1 MRKRAKNP
9 FPGVTRAP
17 DRHGKVRW
25 RLRLKKPRIDTYI
38 SGEYGSVEFRK
49 AYEAA
54 LNGET
59 AMAKPSRFEH
69 GTFDWLIEQYFR
81 SPAWQKLASI
91 TQKNRRGEIEIF
103 RRSYGSFRVATL
115 RPAHVEKIIAKKAA
129 TPSAANKRLKLLR
142 LLCRF
147 AIKKKGII
155 RIDPT
160 IGVERYA
167 ENADGYHTWTED
179 EIAQFEAHHGID
191 SKAALALHLILC
203 TGAARQDAAAMG
215 WQNVRAGRIFYRRG
229 KTGGEVDLPILDE
242 LDAVLSMLPRDRLIF
257 VAKIGGQAYTP
268 ESFGN
273 WFRDQCVAAGLPH
286 CSSHGLRKAGA
297 TRLADAGANE
307 LEIMAFL
314 GHRTPNEAR
323 TYIKKANR
331 RRLADRGMER
341 LRQAK
346 REQILSN
353 LSEKLDNEAGKDQ
366 EKEVLK

>member
-1 MRKRAKNP
+1 MKKRAKNP
-9 FPGVTRAP
+9 FPGVSRAP

-25 RLRLKKPRIDTYI
+25 RLRLKKPHIDTYI

-54 LNGET
+54 LTGKT
-59 AMAKPSRFEH
+59 AMTKPSRFDH
-69 GTFDWLIEQYFR
+69 GTFDWLIEQYYR

-91 TQKNRRGEIEIF
+91 TQKNRRGEIESF
-103 RRSYGSFRVATL
+103 RGSYGSFRVATL
-115 RPAHVEKIIAKKAA
+115 RPAHVEKIIAKMAA
-129 TPSAANKRLKLLR
+129 TPSAANKRLKLVR

-147 AIKKKGII
+147 AIRKTII
-155 RIDPT
+155 RVDPT

-167 ENADGYHTWTED
+167 ENPDGYHTWTE
-179 EIAQFEAHHGID
+179 EEVARFESQHGAD
-191 SKAALALHLILC
+191 SKAVLALRLILF
-203 TGAARQDAAAMG
+203 TGASRQDAAAMG

-229 KTGGEVDLPILDE
+229 KTLGDVDLPILEE
-242 LDAVLSMLPRDRLIF
+242 LDSVLSMVPKDRLIF
-257 VAKIGGQAYTP
+257 VAKSGGQAYTP

-286 CSSHGLRKAGA
+286 CSAHGLRKAGA

-331 RRLADRGMER
+331 KRLADRGMER

-346 REQILSN
+346 REQILPN
-353 LSEKLDNEAGKDQ
+353 LSEKLGNEGEKGK
-366 EKEVLK
+366 EKDALK

>member
-1 MRKRAKNP
+1 M
-9 FPGVTRAP
+9 T
-17 DRHGKVRW
+17 
-25 RLRLKKPRIDTYI
+25 
-38 SGEYGSVEFRK
+38 
-49 AYEAA
+49 
-54 LNGET
+54 
-59 AMAKPSRFEH
+59 KPSRFEH
-69 GTFDWLIEQYFR
+69 GTFDWLIEQYYR
-81 SPAWQKLASI
+81 SPAWQKLARIS
-91 TQKNRRGEIEIF
+91 QKNRRGEIENF

-115 RPAHVEKIIAKKAA
+115 RPAHVEKIIAKMAA

-147 AIKKKGII
+147 AIRKAVI

-167 ENADGYHTWTED
+167 ENPDGFHTWSDD
-179 EIAQFEAHHGID
+179 EIAQYEEHHGTS
-191 SKAALALHLILC
+191 SKAVLALRLMLC

-215 WQNVRAGRIFYRRG
+215 WQNVRSGRIFYRRG
-229 KTGGEVDLPILDE
+229 KTLGDVDLPILDE
-242 LDAVLSMLPRDRLIF
+242 LDAVLSMVPRDRMIF
-257 VAKIGGQAYTP
+257 VAKIGGQAYTT

-286 CSSHGLRKAGA
+286 CSAHGLRKAGA

-331 RRLADRGMER
+331 KQLADRGMER

-353 LSEKLDNEAGKDQ
+353 LSEKLDNAGGKDQ